1 MPHQRIVRCR
11 GGEGRSGG
19 IDGGAGRACLAARHH
34 QNGLPPPSPPGGGWG
49 DCGVLQGSRAG
60 SPSRGVPAGLLGGVG
75 FGPGYGRTPPDILR
89 GYGRGASGARRK
101 A

>member
-34 QNGLPPPSPPGGGWG
+34 QNGLPPPSSPRGWVGGFLGF
-49 DCGVLQGSRAG
+49 
-60 SPSRGVPAGLLGGVG
+60 SRGPARGPLHVG
-75 FGPGYGRTPPDILR
+75 FPQDLLFFLSIFFF
-89 GYGRGASGARRK
+89 
-101 A
+101 